1 MTLQPLTQPEIEKLN
16 AQTNQP
22 IADIAIS
29 NRVLTARVN
38 MTNELINVY
47 DNVIDQHNF
56 IFARNMF
63 KRAFGKLTKY
73 QLESIDELLQSENI
87 YENLNTLV
95 DAMRMDKDATN
106 EKNTALLIELTN
118 YMLPVFNKYIKTIY
132 QIINDFGLTQYNPYL
147 KLNNYPKEKG
157 IFYTFNSIL
166 EHQADL
172 IDFKDAIEELKQT
185 MDDNSVEYVMLVGN
199 KIQLPNLQ
207 FTNMLDTLVYDA
219 KNQLLE
225 NEE

>member
-16 AQTNQP
+16 TQTNQP

-29 NRVLTARVN
+29 NRVLTTRVN

-73 QLESIDELLQSENI
+73 QLESIDELSQSENI